1 MLTGININER
11 VEFISKYDK
20 NEPKTVFTMRPLTGL
35 EMLNF
40 SAGAKEDIV
49 KMVESSVVSVKN
61 FSGFTEVR
69 DILNS
74 LSMNVLGEL
83 IEQTNKLNGITEED
97 AKN

>member
-35 EMLNF
+35 EMLKF
-40 SAGAKEDIV
+40 SSGMNEDLV
-49 KMVESSVVSVKN
+49 KMVEASIVSVKD
-61 FSGFTEVR
+61 FEGLKEVR
-69 DILNS
+69 DIINALPM
-74 LSMNVLGEL
+74 LVLGEL
-83 IEQTNKLNGITEED
+83 VQQVNKLNKVTEDD